1 MHQKTHKSNLSMTA
15 LFVPEIK
22 SLIAGKN
29 FSAVKL
35 ILSKIPS
42 IDIAEG
48 WKNFNEQERI
58 LIFKLLSIRLAIELF
73 EALKFKEQAFLLNNL
88 ENAEVS
94 QVLNEMA
101 ADERANLFRDLS
113 PKVMKRLFGLMKK
126 EEVDDVRELMT
137 YEEGT
142 AGATMTTDFLELK
155 KDITARAAILK
166 LQDGLS
172 FDHDLDIGSNFV
184 TDENHK
190 LIGVVELQ
198 DLIKAP
204 PDMLVKD
211 IMQGTDFIKVN
222 EFAPEEGVAQV
233 FKHYDLKIA
242 PVVEDTNKLV
252 GIITVDDIVDIIE
265 KEATEDFEKIAAV
278 LPVDKPYM
286 EAKFFNLVWKR
297 SFWLVLL
304 IIFESISAFVLKSNR
319 QAINNMLALT
329 FFVPIQIAMGGN
341 AGTQSATIIIRSL
354 ALGDIKAKN
363 FLRVVLRESL
373 LGVCMGV
380 PIALVG
386 AVIVSFFENNWM
398 LSLAVGVSM
407 GITIVIATTV
417 GASLPLLSRKFKLD
431 PALMSGPMIATIVD
445 IVGIIVYFNIAQLFL
460 PLT

>member
-172 FDHDLDIGSNFV
+172 FDHDLDIGS
-184 TDENHK
+184 
-190 LIGVVELQ
+190 
-198 DLIKAP
+198 
-204 PDMLVKD
+204 
-211 IMQGTDFIKVN
+211 
-222 EFAPEEGVAQV
+222 
-233 FKHYDLKIA
+233 
-242 PVVEDTNKLV
+242 
-252 GIITVDDIVDIIE
+252 
-265 KEATEDFEKIAAV
+265 
-278 LPVDKPYM
+278 
-286 EAKFFNLVWKR
+286 
-297 SFWLVLL
+297 
-304 IIFESISAFVLKSNR
+304 
-319 QAINNMLALT
+319 
-329 FFVPIQIAMGGN
+329 
-341 AGTQSATIIIRSL
+341 
-354 ALGDIKAKN
+354 
-363 FLRVVLRESL
+363 
-373 LGVCMGV
+373 
-380 PIALVG
+380 
-386 AVIVSFFENNWM
+386 
-398 LSLAVGVSM
+398 
-407 GITIVIATTV
+407 
-417 GASLPLLSRKFKLD
+417 
-431 PALMSGPMIATIVD
+431 
-445 IVGIIVYFNIAQLFL
+445 
-460 PLT
+460 